1 MNSRIP
7 ICLAFMLLVPA
18 AAPAQDE
25 PAAQSDVDRL
35 VESGNVSALEA
46 RLGRTPDDLARIA
59 LAAQNKA
66 RRTRKAEE
74 REPAWEDAEKRYLAV
89 VKALTD
95 DKKMDAAL
103 RSARLARTW
112 LEFVGMIISGWAD
125 SDLNTFELSEGR
137 TGDRARLLAKL
148 QKARQALASAAK
160 LVDPLYDDR
169 NAREDE
175 FLSLGIASDVRNFKP
190 DSIFK
195 TGYVNLY
202 IGMVSSDA
210 AERDTAFKAAEKAFQ
225 TLIDEGLA
233 AEQIFQC
240 QLGLGVALREQGRF
254 DDGLRHLKLAG
265 DDSADPAMKIQSRY
279 EIGRT
284 LVKAGRFE
292 EARTELKPLV
302 DKDPDKLSPEERPGK
317 FYVHLAHLVEANSHL
332 EESRA
337 LLRAATGASRKA
349 VETQARRERE
359 NGLAKLNRL
368 AAQGGSWPAVV
379 RLYVTADIKPDT
391 DPRTLTTTELRFAA
405 QKLTEDKK
413 QADALRFLLE
423 AASRKGEGA
432 DIAADVLYDLAVCHY
447 QLGDMRSAAQT
458 FHRLAEGHPRH
469 AKAAQAASFA
479 FKCWAQL
486 AEESKSKDDYARLAL
501 TLRLILE
508 KFPDAKEA
516 ADAAW
521 WLPVALQ
528 AAGAHDEAA
537 QRFAEVSKSSP
548 RFDEAQ
554 YHRAVCARL
563 SLEQKRASL
572 AGDAYASQAQSVI
585 GLLRDFAASSAT
597 RAASESSA
605 DRKKSLLNWSAD
617 TLINAAELAASG
629 DVGRFQDALDSLAKF
644 ESTYPDSDQLGRV
657 LGARIRAYR
666 GLKDFDRASQL
677 LEQYLATVP
686 QEKTSGVLLGLA
698 RGMQDEVEK
707 LRDAGRADDARALAA
722 EAVTTFEQLLKT
734 VSADSRRA
742 SDREVVAFGLARML
756 YLAGQ
761 IDRARQSCDE
771 LLAANPRNGNYQKLK
786 AEILTA
792 LVETQPEE
800 LAAAQQAWGELLKD
814 PGLRKRAPQLYW
826 EARLAWLTLHLK
838 LGKAVEVESA
848 IRQER
853 VWYPD
858 LGGAPWQ
865 ERLDALYRSAAEKA
879 GVDPAQPP
887 QPASAPA
894 PESP

>member
-1 MNSRIP
+1 MNTRIWIGVAVAVFASRG
-7 ICLAFMLLVPA
+7 AFAQEEPS
-18 AAPAQDE
+18 APSE
-25 PAAQSDVDRL
+25 VDRL
-35 VESGNVSALEA
+35 IESGAVSALEA
-46 RLGRTPDDLARIA
+46 RLGKTPDDLARIA
-59 LAAQNKA
+59 QAAQNKA

-89 VKALTD
+89 AKALGD
-95 DKKMDAAL
+95 DKKMDATL
-103 RSARLARTW
+103 RSARLARIW
-112 LEFVGMIISGWAD
+112 LEYVGMIMSGWAD
-125 SDLNTFELSEGR
+125 SDLNTFEISEGR

-148 QKARQALASAAK
+148 QKARQALASAGK
-160 LVDPLYDDR
+160 LIDPLYDDR

-202 IGMVSSDA
+202 IGVVATDA
-210 AERDTAFKAAEKAFQ
+210 AERETALKASEKAFQ

-233 AEQIFQC
+233 AEQIYQC

-265 DDSADPAMKIQSRY
+265 DEGADPAMKIQARY
-279 EIGRT
+279 ETGRT
-284 LVKAGRFE
+284 LIKAGRFD
-292 EARTELKPLV
+292 EARAELKPLT
-302 DKDPDKLSPEERPGK
+302 DKDPEKLPVEERAGV
-317 FYVHLAHLVEANSHL
+317 FYVHLAHLVEANSFL

-337 LLRAATGASRKA
+337 LLRAASGAGRKA
-349 VETQARRERE
+349 VETQARRARE
-359 NGLAKLNRL
+359 TGLGKLNRL
-368 AAQGGSWPAVV
+368 AGQGGTWPAVV

-405 QKLTEDKK
+405 QKLSEEKK
-413 QADALRFLLE
+413 QPDALRFLVE

-432 DIAADVLYDLAVCHY
+432 DVSADVLYDLAVCHY
-447 QLGDMRSAAQT
+447 QLGDIRSAAQT
-458 FHRLAEGHPRH
+458 FVRLAETHPRH

-486 AEESKSKDDYARLAL
+486 AEESKSKADYAQLAV
-501 TLRLILE
+501 TLRLILD
-508 KFPDAKEA
+508 KFPDSKDA
-516 ADAAW
+516 ADASW

-548 RFDEAQ
+548 RYDEAQ
-554 YHRAVCARL
+554 YHRVVCARL
-563 SLEQKRASL
+563 SLEQKRAKLDS
-572 AGDAYASQAQSVI
+572 DAYTAEARGVI

-597 RAASESSA
+597 RAASEASP
-605 DRKKSLLNWSAD
+605 DKKKSLLSWSAD
-617 TLINAAELAASG
+617 TLINAAELAAAG
-629 DVGRFQDALDSLAKF
+629 DVGLFQDALDSLARF
-644 ESTYPDSDQLGRV
+644 EATYPESDQLGRV

-666 GLKDFDRASQL
+666 GLKDFDQASKL

-686 QEKTSGVLLGLA
+686 PERTSGVLLGLA

-707 LRDAGRADDARALAA
+707 LRESGRVDDARALAG
-722 EAVTTFEQLLKT
+722 EAVATFEQLLKT
-734 VSADSRRA
+734 VAADSRRA
-742 SDREVVAFGLARML
+742 ADRELVSFGLARML

-761 IDRARQSCDE
+761 SDRARQTCDE

-792 LVETQPEE
+792 IAESQPQE

-826 EARLAWLTLHLK
+826 EARLAWLSLHLR
-838 LGKAVEVESA
+838 LGQAAEVESA

-865 ERLDALYRSAAEKA
+865 ERLETLYRAAAEKA
-879 GVDPAQPP
+879 GVNPAEPP
-887 QPASAPA
+887 PTATAPA